1 MHFTQALG
9 PGPIA
14 HTRCLISHFGKNYTQ
29 DVLFHTSHSLMK
41 YYCLFGAS
49 ICQGNVM
56 SQILKS
62 THLRQHLTYRPL
74 QLNLLKTAIC
84 LTYFG
89 TGPYILLA
97 FQRDTYIRQH
107 FYTKSLFLCKPLH
120 SMAFLDKQRHFS
132 KHTLFNQLLSY
143 LMLKTY
149 LSDIKISNLLFSWL
163 ITHLTY
169 LLQAN

>member
-1 MHFTQALG
+1 MLAFQRDTYIYQHFTSNLISDEATRGVIYTQLLAMDRYVISHLIKVEKQDKMHFTQALG

-62 THLRQHLTYRPL
+62 THLR
-74 QLNLLKTAIC
+74 
-84 LTYFG
+84 
-89 TGPYILLA
+89 
-97 FQRDTYIRQH
+97 
-107 FYTKSLFLCKPLH
+107 
-120 SMAFLDKQRHFS
+120 
-132 KHTLFNQLLSY
+132 
-143 LMLKTY
+143 
-149 LSDIKISNLLFSWL
+149 
-163 ITHLTY
+163 
-169 LLQAN
+169 